1 VAHIVVLICD
11 AKLGAE
17 LAAAAEA
24 AGHEIDVCAGEAETW
39 DACEERTELLVVDAS
54 GEAADGVSLV
64 DSMRAG
70 GELVG
75 VRTVAVYGDADSAAK
90 ARAEAIGFDLVLARS
105 HVEAN
110 GVRLF
115 ADLLA

>member
-1 VAHIVVLICD
+1 MAHIVVLITD

-17 LAAAAEA
+17 LVAAAEA

-54 GEAADGVSLV
+54 GETADGVTLV

-75 VRTVAVYGDADSAAK
+75 VRTVAVYGDEDSAAK
-90 ARAEAIGFDLVLARS
+90 ARAAEVGFDLVLARS
-105 HVEAN
+105 RME
-110 GVRLF
+110 GRGPRLL
-115 ADLLA
+115 ADLLV

>member
-64 DSMRAG
+64 DSMRAA

-75 VRTVAVYGDADSAAK
+75 VRTVAVHDEADSAAK
-90 ARAEAIGFDLVLARS
+90 ARAEEVGFDLVLARS
-105 HVEAN
+105 RMKAN
-110 GVRLF
+110 GARLF
-115 ADLLA
+115 SDLPA